1 VSEPT
6 ADDIRMQVDELY
18 REEVFT
24 DRRVGTI
31 QRLTPVTPNGDDDS
45 TRPVR
50 YIGQASLMTPGG
62 SLPINFEIEAT
73 SLGDAVERFGAEAE
87 VAVRDTIEQLQE
99 LRREAASGLVIPGQG
114 GGGGM
119 GGPMGG
125 GGMMGGGGRGGIQ
138 MP

>member
-1 VSEPT
+1 MSEPT